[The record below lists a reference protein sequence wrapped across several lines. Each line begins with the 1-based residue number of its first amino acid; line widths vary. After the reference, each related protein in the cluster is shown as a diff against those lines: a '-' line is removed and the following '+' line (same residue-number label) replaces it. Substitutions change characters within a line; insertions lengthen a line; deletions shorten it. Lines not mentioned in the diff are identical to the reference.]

1 MPSSDPVRAL
11 PTPTNFRPVVVP
23 RLYVVIARQIANYI
37 RDAPL
42 EPGAQ
47 LPPERDL
54 TQQFQV
60 SRTTIREAMIALE
73 TMGIVEVLVGDG
85 TYVRSRIPAGT
96 LPWEREDDPG
106 PGPHEQFRVRMLV
119 ECAAAE
125 DAARNI
131 TEAELARLRACIR
144 AMDDD
149 VDGPQAETH
158 RQAFHDIV
166 AVASRNS
173 IFVDIIRDLWRLRGG
188 AMWKKIASRVVQPE
202 HHVMALA
209 DRKQIL
215 AALEMRDAAAA
226 AAGMRR
232 LLDRIRQRYFDDI
245 SD

>member
-1 MPSSDPVRAL
+1 MPSNITTPGITAAGFKPVAM
-11 PTPTNFRPVVVP
+11 P
-23 RLYVVIARQIANYI
+23 RLYVAVAREIANYI
-37 RDAPL
+37 QKTPL
-42 EPGAQ
+42 EPGAR

-60 SRTTIREAMIALE
+60 SRTTVREAMIALE
-73 TMGIVEVLVGDG
+73 TMGIIEVLVGDG
-85 TYVRSRIPAGT
+85 TYVRARLTSST
-96 LPWEREDDPG
+96 LPWERGDDPG
-106 PGPHEQFRVRMLV
+106 PGPHEQFRMRMLV

-131 TEAELARLRACIR
+131 SEEELVRLRELVA
-144 AMDDD
+144 AMDADIE
-149 VDGPQAETH
+149 GPTAEMN
-158 RQAFHDIV
+158 RQAFHDVV

-173 IFVDIIRDLWRLRGG
+173 IFVDTIRDLWRLRGS
-188 AMWKKIASRVVQPE
+188 AMWKKIASRVVTPQ
-202 HHVMALA
+202 HHVLALA

-215 AALEMRDAAAA
+215 AALEKRDSAGA

>member
-1 MPSSDPVRAL
+1 MPSSDTRSLGAPI
-11 PTPTNFRPVVVP
+11 NFRPVAMP
-23 RLYVVIARQIANYI
+23 RLYVVIARQIADYI
-37 RDAPL
+37 RDTPL

-60 SRTTIREAMIALE
+60 SRTTVREAMIALE

-85 TYVRSRIPAGT
+85 TYVRARLASGALR
-96 LPWEREDDPG
+96 WERDGDPG
-106 PGPHEQFRVRMLV
+106 PGPHEQFRMRMLV

-131 TEAELARLRACIR
+131 TEPELDRLRQFVA
-144 AMDDD
+144 AMEAD
-149 VDGPQAETH
+149 VDGPEAEMNRH
-158 RQAFHDIV
+158 AFHDVI

-173 IFVDIIRDLWRLRGG
+173 IFVDTIRDLWRLRGG
-188 AMWKKIASRVVQPE
+188 AMWKTLASRVVQPQ
-202 HHVMALA
+202 HHEMALA

-215 AALEMRDAAAA
+215 AALEKRDAAE
-226 AAGMRR
+226 AGTAMRR

>member
-1 MPSSDPVRAL
+1 MPNSGTTRSISAPV
-11 PTPTNFRPVVVP
+11 NFGPVAMP
-23 RLYVVIARQIANYI
+23 RLYVVVARQIANYI
-37 RDAPL
+37 RDTPL

-47 LPPERDL
+47 LPTEREL

-60 SRTTIREAMIALE
+60 SRTTVREAMIALE

-85 TYVRSRIPAGT
+85 TYVRTRLASGT
-96 LPWEREDDPG
+96 LPWDREDDPG
-106 PGPHEQFRVRMLV
+106 PGPHEQFRMRMLV

-131 TEAELARLRACIR
+131 TTAELARLRKCIA
-144 AMDDD
+144 AMDADI
-149 VDGPQAETH
+149 DGPQAEMN
-158 RQAFHDIV
+158 RQLFHDIV
-166 AVASRNS
+166 AIASRNS
-173 IFVDIIRDLWRLRGG
+173 IFVDTIRDLWRLRGG
-188 AMWKKIASRVVQPE
+188 AMWKKIGARVVQPQ

-215 AALEMRDAAAA
+215 DALERRDAAGAV
-226 AAGMRR
+226 AGMRR